1 MGGNPVDVIKYKAPG
16 GIEGLSIDEADDP
29 GAPGPNEIRVRIHGS
44 SLNGHDYN
52 VARGIMPVAEGRVLM
67 SDGAGEVEAVGSD
80 VNEFAVGD
88 HVVSTFF
95 PDWQRGD
102 APRAS
107 FARTPGDG
115 IDGYAAEVV
124 LRPANFFT
132 RMPRNWTFTEAAT
145 LPTAGLTAWR
155 AIAILGKLQ
164 ADQRVLVLGT
174 GGVSIFALQF
184 AKSRGARV
192 IVTSSSDEKL
202 EHAQAIGA
210 DFGVNYRRHEN
221 WSSKIMEWTDG
232 RGVDLVVETGGPG
245 TLPESMKAT
254 RIGGDI
260 VLVGVLTGVQGQ
272 IPTAALMGRQQT
284 LHGITVGSTDHQKEM
299 IDALDTMDL
308 HPVTET
314 CFALTEIR
322 DAFRLQESQQHFG
335 KICLAY

>member
-1 MGGNPVDVIKYKAPG
+1 VNVVRYKAPG
-16 GIEGLSIDEADDP
+16 GIERLGVVRTDDP

-52 VARGIMPVAEGRVLM
+52 VALGILPVGEGRVLM

-80 VNEFAVGD
+80 VTEFAFGD

-102 APRAS
+102 APRAT

-124 LRPANFFT
+124 VRPANFFT
-132 RMPRNWTFTEAAT
+132 RMPQNWNFMEAAT

-155 AIAILGKLQ
+155 AIEIVDKLEPHR
-164 ADQRVLVLGT
+164 DVLVLGT

-184 AKSRGARV
+184 AKSRDARV

-202 EHAQAIGA
+202 ERARAIGA
-210 DFGVNYRRHEN
+210 DFGVNYRLHQD
-221 WSSKIMEWTDG
+221 WSSKVMEWTGG

-260 VLVGVLTGVQGQ
+260 VLVGVLTGIQGQ

-284 LHGITVGSTDHQKEM
+284 LHGITVGSTDQQKQM
-299 IDALDTMDL
+299 IDALDTMSL
-308 HPVTET
+308 RPVTDS
-314 CFALTEIR
+314 CFPLNEIR
-322 DAFRLQESQQHFG
+322 DAFRLQESNKHFG
-335 KICLAY
+335 KICLNY

>member
-1 MGGNPVDVIKYKAPG
+1 VNVVRYKAPG
-16 GIEGLSIDEADDP
+16 GIERLGVVRTDDP

-52 VARGIMPVAEGRVLM
+52 VALGILPVGEGRVLM

-80 VNEFAVGD
+80 VTEFAFGD

-102 APRAS
+102 APRAT

-124 LRPANFFT
+124 VRPANFFT
-132 RMPRNWTFTEAAT
+132 RMPQNWNFMEAAT

-155 AIAILGKLQ
+155 AIEIVDKLEPHR
-164 ADQRVLVLGT
+164 DVLVLGT

-202 EHAQAIGA
+202 ERARAIGA
-210 DFGVNYRRHEN
+210 DFGVHYRQHQD
-221 WSSKIMEWTDG
+221 WSSKVMEWTGG

-260 VLVGVLTGVQGQ
+260 VLVGVLTGIQGQ

-284 LHGITVGSTDHQKEM
+284 LHGITVGSTDQQKQM
-299 IDALDTMDL
+299 IDALDTMSL
-308 HPVTET
+308 RPVTDS
-314 CFALTEIR
+314 CFPLNEIR
-322 DAFRLQESQQHFG
+322 DAFRLQESKKHFG
-335 KICLAY
+335 KICLSY

>member
-1 MGGNPVDVIKYKAPG
+1 V
-16 GIEGLSIDEADDP
+16 ETDDP
-29 GAPGPNEIRVRIHGS
+29 GAPGPHEIRVRIHGS

-52 VARGIMPVAEGRVLM
+52 VALGVLPVEEGRVLM
-67 SDGAGEVEAVGSD
+67 SDGAGKIEAVGSD
-80 VNEFAVGD
+80 VKEFAIGD

-102 APRAS
+102 APRAT

-124 LRPANFFT
+124 VRSANFFT
-132 RMPRNWTFTEAAT
+132 RMPHNWSFMEAAT

-155 AIAILGKLQ
+155 AIEIVGKSQLQ
-164 ADQRVLVLGT
+164 SDVLVLGT

-202 EHAQAIGA
+202 ERAQAIGA
-210 DFGVNYRRHEN
+210 DFGVNYRLHQN
-221 WSSKIMEWTDG
+221 WSSKIMEWTEG

-254 RIGGDI
+254 RIGGTI

-284 LHGITVGSTDHQKEM
+284 LHGITVGSADQQREM
-299 IDALDTMDL
+299 INALETMNL
-308 HPVTET
+308 RPVTDS
-314 CFALTEIR
+314 CFPLTEIR
-322 DAFRLQESQQHFG
+322 DAFRLQESRCHFG
-335 KICLAY
+335 KICIAY